1 MPDPAPPAGRESLS
15 ERLQSVTESLAAAT
29 SPAAVFQIV
38 LEPALQAL
46 GAIAGAVL
54 LVKENEQGL
63 QVAATQGYAEGEQTL
78 WQDGTLDAF
87 SPVQDCLQQ
96 RTALYFEH
104 QDAFLTAYPQLTAPP
119 LGVTVV
125 ANAVVPVLLIDRP
138 LGVIVLVFGE
148 PHHFRA
154 EERRFLRILAAQ
166 SALALDRL
174 TLSTRL
180 HQQAEALNAFAAFT
194 EAVGLDTDLETLTRR
209 AREVLQASC
218 PDLLLSYYVLEG
230 GLWRTAWLDDVP
242 DDLERLLVAGL
253 PLDTP
258 AYLQAVQTGAP
269 VFIEHWDGE
278 VQRIPH
284 TESFRAGAFAPY
296 FHQGQ
301 PAGMLVAGS
310 QHQPL
315 WTPQHRAVF
324 TALWRS
330 LGGALDR
337 AEQARQLEGRAALDA
352 FVALTEAIGVET
364 DLSVLALRAIGVMQA
379 AQPEMGVIYYELAG
393 ALWKPRVM
401 SEEIPPEVA
410 AVLRAGLPLETPS
423 LLAAI
428 QTRGPTFMEG
438 WDAET
443 EGVAQT
449 ESYGAG
455 AFYPYFSQGQP
466 ISLFCIGTQ
475 QSRTWTT
482 RDRAL
487 FTAVGRSLG
496 LALERAEGVAQ
507 LAAHAQELERSNAK
521 LEAAN
526 EELEAF
532 AYSVSHDLRTPVRH
546 IKSFNDLLRKKL
558 DPHAQSD
565 AQITRYLSIVD
576 TAATQMNTLIDAML
590 DLSRTSRQPLLIQL
604 VDLENLVM
612 AARSELEPET
622 PEQRVVWT
630 VQPLPLVE
638 ADHITLR
645 QVMVNLLSNAL
656 KYSRTR
662 PEAQIEIWAE
672 ERPQEWAVFV
682 RDNGVGFDPRY
693 VDKVFGVFQRL
704 HRQEEFEGTGIGL
717 ANVRRII
724 TRHGGTVFAQ
734 GSLGEGATFGFT
746 LPRSP

>member
-1 MPDPAPPAGRESLS
+1 MSDPARPAPGDSLS
-15 ERLQSVTESLAAAT
+15 ERLQSVTESLAAAAT
-29 SPAAVFQIV
+29 PVAVFHIV
-38 LEPALQAL
+38 LHPALEAL
-46 GAIAGAVL
+46 GAIAGVVL
-54 LVKENEQGL
+54 LQQDGHGL
-63 QVAATQGYAEGEQTL
+63 HVAAMQGYAEGEQTL
-78 WQDGTLDAF
+78 WQDGTFEVF
-87 SPVQDCLQQ
+87 SPIQDCLEQ
-96 RTALYFEH
+96 RAALYFEH
-104 QDAFLTAYPQLTAPP
+104 QEALLAAYPQLITPP
-119 LGVTVV
+119 IGVTVV
-125 ANAVVPVLLIDRP
+125 ATAVVPVLLIDQT
-138 LGVIVLVFGE
+138 LGVIVLVFSE
-148 PHHFRA
+148 PHEFTP

-174 TLSTRL
+174 TLSTQL
-180 HQQAEALNAFAAFT
+180 QQQAEALSAFAAFT
-194 EAVGLDTDLETLTRR
+194 EAVGLNTDLETLTQR
-209 AREVLQASC
+209 AREVLRASF
-218 PDLLLSYYVLEG
+218 PDLALSYYVLEEER
-230 GLWRTAWLDDVP
+230 WVPAWLDQVP
-242 DDLERLLVAGL
+242 DDLRRVLVAGL

-258 AYLQAVQTGAP
+258 AYLQAVQTEVP
-269 VFIEHWDGE
+269 VFIDHWDGE

-284 TESFRAGAFAPY
+284 TETFSAGAFAPY
-296 FHQGQ
+296 FRQGQ
-301 PAGMLVAGS
+301 PVGMLVAGLHDEPRWTS
-310 QHQPL
+310 QHRVVL
-315 WTPQHRAVF
+315 
-324 TALWRS
+324 TALWRG

-352 FVALTEAIGVET
+352 FVALTEAVGVET
-364 DLSVLALRAIGVMQA
+364 DLNVLALRAIQAMQA
-379 AQPEMGVIYYELAG
+379 AQPELGVIYYELAG

-423 LLAAI
+423 LMAAL
-428 QTRGPTFMEG
+428 QTHGPSFTEG

-466 ISLFCIGTQ
+466 IGLFCIGTQ

-507 LAAHAQELERSNAK
+507 LAAHAQEVERSNAK

-565 AQITRYLSIVD
+565 AQITRYLGIVD
-576 TAATQMNTLIDAML
+576 TAASQMNTLIDAML
-590 DLSRTSRQPLLIQL
+590 DLSRTSRQPLLIRL
-604 VDLENLVM
+604 VDLENLVT
-612 AARSELEPET
+612 AARSELEPEM
-622 PEQRVVWT
+622 PDQRVEWT
-630 VQPLPLVE
+630 MGPLPLVE

-645 QVMVNLLSNAL
+645 QVIVNLLANAL

-662 PEAQIEIWAE
+662 PEARIEIWAE

-682 RDNGVGFDPRY
+682 RDNGVGFDPKYADRL
-693 VDKVFGVFQRL
+693 FGVFQRL

-724 TRHGGTVFAQ
+724 TRHGGTVFAH

-746 LPRSP
+746 LPRPP